1 MINIKYNWENKTILI
16 AEDAESNYLFLEAA
30 LKYTKAKVLWARNGE
45 TAIEICKMQNPDMVL
60 MDIQMPV
67 MSGYEATKK
76 IKKNNPSIPIIAQ
89 TAFAMEND
97 KERILSIG
105 CDDYIAKP
113 LKLEVLLELMDKYLS
128 KK

>member
-1 MINIKYNWENKTILI
+1 MISIGYNWKDRTILI

-30 LKYTKAKVLWARNGE
+30 LKYTQAKVLWARNGLS
-45 TAIEICKMQNPDMVL
+45 AIEICKNQSPDLVL

-67 MSGYEATKK
+67 MSGYEATKR
-76 IKKNNPSIPIIAQ
+76 IKEMKPHIPIIAQ

-105 CDDYIAKP
+105 CDEYISKP
-113 LKLEVLLELMDKYLS
+113 LKLEILLSMIDKYFN
-128 KK
+128 KE